1 MGSISKITCT
11 HCDWGDTHLVG
22 LGNGSMFQNWT
33 AFKGHLSLSE
43 RQALENRIGQKIETG
58 VFCSENK
65 IFKCPDCQCVSVKL
79 TFNVTNRKNGI
90 DYSNEVTCDS
100 CKTALVTVYDGTT
113 PQSEETLNCPKC
125 KNNSIKVE
133 NAGIWD

>member
-11 HCDWGDTHLVG
+11 HCDWGDTHLLG
-22 LGNGSMFQNWT
+22 LGNGSMFQSWT
-33 AFKGHLSLSE
+33 QFRGHLSLSE
-43 RQALENRIGQKIETG
+43 RTALQNKIGQKIETG